1 MLIEIERVKP
11 KPIPQR
17 IIDRSE
23 IWGRKIKIEPNS
35 FNLISAQSGMGKST
49 LLHILFGL
57 RHDYLG
63 EVKIDGKHVR
73 PKNWKDWE
81 VFRRERISLLFQDLR
96 LFAALSAREN
106 IELIPLNN
114 PTAPSIDEMAKHL
127 GMTEFLDRPM
137 NNLSHG
143 QRQRVALIRAL
154 RKPFELLLLD
164 EPFSHLDK
172 ENQSRAC
179 SLVDEVT
186 RSNKAGLI
194 VSSLGG
200 VPALAFKNTFAL

>member
-63 EVKIDGKHVR
+63 EVKIDGKHAR
-73 PKNWKDWE
+73 PKKWKDWE
-81 VFRRERISLLFQDLR
+81 GTCY
-96 LFAALSAREN
+96 N
-106 IELIPLNN
+106 I
-114 PTAPSIDEMAKHL
+114 
-127 GMTEFLDRPM
+127 LD
-137 NNLSHG
+137 
-143 QRQRVALIRAL
+143 
-154 RKPFELLLLD
+154 
-164 EPFSHLDK
+164 
-172 ENQSRAC
+172 
-179 SLVDEVT
+179 
-186 RSNKAGLI
+186 
-194 VSSLGG
+194 
-200 VPALAFKNTFAL
+200 